1 MKPTCET
8 VSFHKSCRPAV
19 ATLYLIRSPVYIT
32 VEHTLATNLIKV
44 NSIEGVQSRC
54 RPAVA
59 TLYLI
64 RSPVYITVEHTLPTN
79 LIKVNSIEGVQS
91 RYRTMQFRKM
101 SLDSDCKKA

>member
-44 NSIEGVQSRC
+44 NSIEGVQS
-54 RPAVA
+54 
-59 TLYLI
+59 
-64 RSPVYITVEHTLPTN
+64 S
-79 LIKVNSIEGVQS
+79 
-91 RYRTMQFRKM
+91 YRTMQFRKM
-101 SLDSDCKKA
+101 SLDSDCKEA